1 MKKFFK
7 QRIMIRIV
15 GCSLMMF
22 GSMLSMNNTFAAT
35 SLTLTSS
42 GSQSIDVL
50 PATGTAISSD
60 AINVTTTC
68 RYGYNFT
75 VQTSVDDTTLYLNG
89 DIDSPAYT
97 VFSPAGG
104 FDPLNETENEWG
116 YFYDGNTVPTN
127 TSIFSPVP
135 SSLEE
140 PAIIK
145 APLDSPA
152 SSDINDNF
160 NIYYGVSASANAEK
174 GTYKMIPD
182 EHDNDGTIVYTATA
196 ADACSKYT
204 VHFDPTSTSSG
215 AAITGNGTMDDQ
227 PILENVTTPLTN
239 NSFTAPSGYYFA
251 GWNTAQDGSGTQYTN
266 GQQVTD
272 ITSVGNTITLYA
284 MWTDCPPNRICY
296 SPNVS
301 NPSDVVGEIGN
312 QAITSS
318 ATSAVLYAPNYKHD
332 DYGFA
337 AWNTNSNG
345 TGTNYGPNQTIEFT
359 AGQYST
365 SGLKLYAKWIA
376 SAGNMQNW
384 SGCSSMDIGDVTA
397 RKDTRDN
404 NVYAVSKLADG
415 KCWMI
420 ENLRLADKDANNN
433 DIILSS
439 TNTHNPSLPLV
450 NSWWY
455 SSANDSDTKPTSN
468 HLSATTDS
476 TITAWCNTDSSNCYD
491 QSMLSTNNTTFFTSN
506 TSSNYSASSNVYSY
520 GNYYNWYSATGGHGK
535 YGSSYAYGYTAPG
548 DICPSGWHLPKG
560 GDKSQESTNEFWQL
574 IVAGINNGVKPTD
587 YDSSSTPSYS
597 GTPEGEDASSALRAY
612 PNNFIF
618 SGSFWSASINGRNS
632 YGDYWTSS
640 AWSTYFA
647 YDMRLSKSSVSPGT
661 TNGNYKRYARVV
673 RCVAGT

>member
-1 MKKFFK
+1 MLALV
-7 QRIMIRIV
+7 MIGSV
-15 GCSLMMF
+15 GLVDSV
-22 GSMLSMNNTFAAT
+22 SASSYT
-35 SLTLTSS
+35 LTLTSS
-42 GSQSIDVL
+42 GSQSIDIT
-50 PATGTAISSD
+50 ADANTAISSD

-75 VQTSVDDTTLYLNG
+75 IQTSVDDNNLYLNG
-89 DIDSPAYT
+89 DVSNNTEGTYFEPIDGTSA
-97 VFSPAGG
+97 
-104 FDPLNETENEWG
+104 LNITTNKWG
-116 YFYDGNTVPTN
+116 YYYDASSTPTS
-127 TSIFSPVP
+127 TSVFSPVP
-135 SSLEE
+135 ILSN
-140 PAIIK
+140 PATVK
-145 APLDSPA
+145 TPLDSPA

-160 NIYYGVSASANAEK
+160 NIYYGVSSDPTMAK

-182 EHDNDGTIVYTATA
+182 TNNSNNDGTIVYTATI
-196 ADACSKYT
+196 ADNCAKYT
-204 VHFDPTSTSSG
+204 VHFDPTGTNMGMPVSG
-215 AAITGNGTMDDQ
+215 GGTMDDQ
-227 PILENVTTPLTN
+227 LILEGVTENLASNTFLSPIGWYFMGWNTEQDGSGTSYSDGQSVTSLASAGETITLYAQWTN
-239 NSFTAPSGYYFA
+239 CPSNTICYTGDLINPSSVEGEMGNQTISNSDTSATLWAPNYKREGYGFA
-251 GWNTAQDGSGTQYTN
+251 GWNTKVDGSG
-266 GQQVTD
+266 
-272 ITSVGNTITLYA
+272 
-284 MWTDCPPNRICY
+284 W
-296 SPNVS
+296 
-301 NPSDVVGEIGN
+301 
-312 QAITSS
+312 
-318 ATSAVLYAPNYKHD
+318 
-332 DYGFA
+332 
-337 AWNTNSNG
+337 
-345 TGTNYGPNQTIEFT
+345 NYGPNETIEFT
-359 AGQYST
+359 EGKYST
-365 SGLKLYAKWIA
+365 AGLSLYARWIE
-376 SAGNMQNW
+376 SEGDMQGW
-384 SGCSSMDIGDVTA
+384 SGCSSMNIGDVTA

-404 NVYAVSKLADG
+404 NVYAVAKLADG

-560 GDKSQESTNEFWQL
+560 GDKFQESTNEFWQL
-574 IVAGINNGVKPTD
+574 IVTGINNGVKPTD

-612 PNNFIF
+612 PNNFIY

-647 YDMRLSKSSVSPGT
+647 YDMDLSRSRVSPGT